1 MMAAAIIK
9 QAEVEN
15 LLKVPAIFWHKSLI
29 VVLSI
34 ILQNNPF
41 LNLTL
46 LITGH
51 SVKCRNPVKALSG
64 LVPIFSYLVTTSLSI
79 KESEHP

>member
-1 MMAAAIIK
+1 MAAAIIK
-9 QAEVEN
+9 QAGVVN
-15 LLKVPAIFWHKSLI
+15 LLKVPAIFWHKCLI

-41 LNLTL
+41 VNLTL

-51 SVKCRNPVKALSG
+51 SVKCRNIVKALSG
-64 LVPIFSYLVTTSLSI
+64 IGPI
-79 KESEHP
+79 